1 MYYEETAGVAVTVKP
16 SLIAKDKQGDQ
27 DLYLYS
33 YNVEIKNNTDR
44 EFSLKSRHWI
54 IRDGLGREEHVIGD
68 GVIGEQPTIPPGES
82 FSYTSGCPLSTPTG
96 SMRGR
101 YEVEREGK
109 TEKIDIPLFFLRPD
123 LPKDDTSWI
132 N

>member
-101 YEVEREGK
+101 YEVEREGRLRK
-109 TEKIDIPLFFLRPD
+109 LTYLF
-123 LPKDDTSWI
+123 SS
-132 N
+132 